1 MDLTRWDNVLLTG
14 KIVDILDIVQA
25 HEPSL
30 ALNYFIFKAVGLKRR
45 LSLRSDINGR
55 FYW

>member
-14 KIVDILDIVQA
+14 KTVDILDIVQA

-30 ALNYFIFKAVGLKRR
+30 ALNCFIFMAVGLRR
-45 LSLRSDINGR
+45 HLSLRSDINGR